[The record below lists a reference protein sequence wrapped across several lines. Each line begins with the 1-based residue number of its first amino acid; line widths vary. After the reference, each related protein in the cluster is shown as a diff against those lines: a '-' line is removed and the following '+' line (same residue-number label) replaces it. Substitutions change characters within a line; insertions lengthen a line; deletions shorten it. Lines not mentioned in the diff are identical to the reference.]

1 MIERSNPYA
10 VLGVTRTA
18 TPAEITHA
26 FRAKLRSLHPDT
38 RSAGVGDAELREVLA
53 AYAQLRDPAR
63 RAEYDRAATEP
74 PPPQPRE
81 SNPPVRPRT
90 NSVGPVQIP
99 VTHRRADQ
107 PPHAERP
114 LWAGPVRRHP

>member
-1 MIERSNPYA
+1 MIERCNPYT

-38 RSAGVGDAELREVLA
+38 RPAAVGDAELREVLA

-63 RAEYDRAATEP
+63 RAEYDRAATAVP
-74 PPPQPRE
+74 PPRPRE
-81 SNPPVRPRT
+81 SNPPAPVRPRA

-99 VTHRRADQ
+99 VTHRRA
-107 PPHAERP
+107 
-114 LWAGPVRRHP
+114 